1 VQSFV
6 PPDRSTVHRLLCRS
20 GCLFDADSVDGVVP
34 VQFLASAHVR
44 VAEGTHDTVLA
55 DVERVL
61 ARHLGSACHT
71 TIQVTARRQCCIAGD
86 DAAID
91 GVGV

>member
-1 VQSFV
+1 
-6 PPDRSTVHRLLCRS
+6 
-20 GCLFDADSVDGVVP
+20 
-34 VQFLASAHVR
+34 

-61 ARHLGSACHT
+61 ASHLGGACHT
-71 TIQVTARRQCCIAGD
+71 TIQVTARHQCCTAGD
-86 DAAID
+86 AAETSD